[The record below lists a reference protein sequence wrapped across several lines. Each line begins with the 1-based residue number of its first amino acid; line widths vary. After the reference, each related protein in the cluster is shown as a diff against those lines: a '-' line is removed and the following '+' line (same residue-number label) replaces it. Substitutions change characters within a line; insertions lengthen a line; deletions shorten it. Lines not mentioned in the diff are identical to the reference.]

1 MSENKEIRIP
11 RKVRGWVP
19 RGKAHRL
26 SPSERERIE
35 LEALALG
42 EEFAA
47 GLAQRP
53 HVPAPDWSRLGRS

>member
-1 MSENKEIRIP
+1 MSENREMRIQ

-35 LEALALG
+35 METLAIGEA
-42 EEFAA
+42 FAA
-47 GLAQRP
+47 GLAARP
-53 HVPAPDWSRLGRS
+53 RVPAPDWSRLGRS